1 MVEIGDGSKMVLSQ
15 RCLILRLHKINLM
28 EQKLLH
34 KIACGSIL
42 NLNMNSL
49 IQSVVTL
56 RDTFV
61 KNNDFCH
68 VLLFIYAGDITH
80 VLYFDIIL
88 Q

>member
-1 MVEIGDGSKMVLSQ
+1 MSYFAFAQDQPNGTKASPQNCM
-15 RCLILRLHKINLM
+15 
-28 EQKLLH
+28 
-34 KIACGSIL
+34 GSIL

-80 VLYFDIIL
+80 VLYF
-88 Q
+88 